1 MSLEYAILGFLNYGD
16 FSGYDLKKAF
26 DASISHF
33 WPADRTQIYRTL
45 GRLAENKWVESE
57 VVEQD
62 EAPDRKVYHLTEA
75 GRAALRDW
83 LATPLPSE
91 KVRLASLIQ
100 VFFAAQ
106 LDNADILAH
115 FEAEARE
122 IRAELDYYANVPQQ
136 STAFMDQIG
145 STREVYFWKLTL
157 DYGIKAAQARL
168 AWVEEAIAQIK
179 RGDVPGR

>member
-45 GRLAENKWVESE
+45 GRLAENQWVEVE

-75 GRAALRDW
+75 GRAALREW
-83 LATPLPSE
+83 LATPHPPE
-91 KVRLASLIQ
+91 KARLASLIQ

-106 LDNADILAH
+106 LDNAEILALL
-115 FEAEARE
+115 EAEAQD
-122 IRAELDYYANVPQQ
+122 IKASLAYYDHVPQQ
-136 STAFMDQIG
+136 STSYIEMG
-145 STREVYFWKLTL
+145 SAREIFFWRLTL
-157 DYGIKAAQARL
+157 DYGIKTAQARL
-168 AWVEEAIAQIK
+168 AWVEQAIAQIK
-179 RGDVPGR
+179 RGDVPSD